1 MKIAIIGAGPAGCYA
16 GYLLAKAG
24 HEVSIYENHAQIG
37 LPIQCTGLLTSDF
50 DQFNLPMNSFLVN
63 TFSKVE
69 AYSPKHKLEI
79 RQKEYLVCR
88 NRFDNFF
95 GDLAQKQEAK
105 VLVNHSFIRKEGKEL
120 VIKDSMKNKEKRI
133 EGISKY
139 SSTGP

>member
-1 MKIAIIGAGPAGCYA
+1 MNIAIIGAGPVGCYA
-16 GYLLAKAG
+16 GYLLAKNG

-63 TFSKVE
+63 TFSKFE

-95 GDLAQKQEAK
+95 GDLAKKQGAK
-105 VLVNHSFIRKEGKEL
+105 IQVNHSFIRKEGKEL
-120 VIKDSMKNKEKRI
+120 V
-133 EGISKY
+133 
-139 SSTGP
+139 